1 MILNQRGV
9 SVRLANVGGRLTLVT
24 SLDDAGV
31 PLEGIDVQRASDG
44 RFSPSVP
51 QAYERWTELRQW
63 AAQAQPADP
72 DAVVRIDRELLGPP
86 SPEPAQVF
94 AIGLNYQAHAAETGV
109 SEDVATPPTFTKFRT
124 CLTGAFASV
133 ELPSDSVDWE
143 VELVAVIGTHA
154 RNVSPAEAW
163 SHVAGVTI
171 GQDLSERAVQMTP
184 PMPQFSLGKSFPG
197 FGPMGP
203 ALVTVDELDDPD
215 DLPLSCEIE
224 GDRVLQSGRTS
235 QMISAVPAL
244 VARLSSITTLLPGD
258 VIFTGTPS
266 GVGMA
271 LDPPTYLRPG
281 QTLITRVGQL
291 GEMRTSLVAP
301 VGA

>member
-1 MILNQRGV
+1 M
-9 SVRLANVGGRLTLVT
+9 RLANVGGRLTVVT
-24 SLDDAGV
+24 SVDGAGV
-31 PLEGIDVQRASDG
+31 PLDGLDVQRASEG
-44 RFSPSVP
+44 RFSASVP
-51 QAYERWTELRQW
+51 EAYMRWAELRQW
-63 AAQAQPADP
+63 AAQALAADPVP
-72 DAVVRIDRELLGPP
+72 DAVVRINRELLGPP
-86 SPEPAQVF
+86 STEPAQVF
-94 AIGLNYQAHAAETGV
+94 AIGLNYQAHAAETGI
-109 SEDVATPPTFTKFRT
+109 SEQVGTPPTFTKFRT

-143 VELVAVIGTHA
+143 VELVAVIGTRA

-163 SHVAGVTI
+163 SHVAGMTI
-171 GQDLSERAVQMTP
+171 GQDLSEREVQMTP

-215 DLPLSCEIE
+215 DLALSCEIE
-224 GDRVLQSGRTS
+224 GDRVLQSGRTN
-235 QMISAVPAL
+235 QMISGVPEL

-281 QTLITRVGQL
+281 QTLITRIEKL

-301 VGA
+301 AGA

>member
-1 MILNQRGV
+1 M
-9 SVRLANVGGRLTLVT
+9 RLANVGGRLTVVT
-24 SLDDAGV
+24 SVDAAGV
-31 PLEGIDVQRASDG
+31 PIEGLDVQRASQG
-44 RFSPSVP
+44 EFAPSVP
-51 QAYERWTELRQW
+51 EAFERWSELRQW
-63 AAQAQPADP
+63 VAGTLPSDPFP
-72 DAVVRIDRELLGPP
+72 DAVVRIDREALGPP

-109 SEDVATPPTFTKFRT
+109 SEEVRTPPTFTKFRT

-215 DLPLSCEIE
+215 DLALSCEIE